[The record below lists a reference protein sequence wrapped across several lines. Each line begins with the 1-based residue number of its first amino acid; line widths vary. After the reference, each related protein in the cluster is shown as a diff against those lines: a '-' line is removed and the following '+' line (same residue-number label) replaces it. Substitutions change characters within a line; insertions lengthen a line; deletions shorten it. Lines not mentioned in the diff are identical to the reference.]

1 MKSEDIQNILQRAQQ
16 HSQRFLTEKSRMN
29 FLSYHS
35 FFHTS
40 SVVNSSIKLCEG
52 EGLNS
57 SQTSHITLA
66 AWFHDHG
73 FADEPKDHERVS
85 CDYLRAFLK
94 KEDQK
99 QCFDREVLFSLI
111 MATELNAQPENKM
124 EEIIRDADL
133 HYIGSNDFFRQ
144 ADLLRQE
151 WSKIMNKHFDEIGW
165 LENNIRFLS
174 LHQYYTETARR
185 WYQPLKQKNLE
196 KLQQQLEAIRP
207 LD

>member
-1 MKSEDIQNILQRAQQ
+1 MKSEDIQDILQRAQQ

-40 SVVNSSIKLCEG
+40 SVVNSSIQLCEG
-52 EGLNS
+52 ESLNS

-73 FADEPKDHERVS
+73 FADAPKDHERVS

-94 KEDQK
+94 KEDPK
-99 QCFDREVLFSLI
+99 HCFDREVLFNLV
-111 MATELNAQPENKM
+111 MATELNAQPANRM

-133 HYIGSNDFFRQ
+133 HYIGSDDFFRQ

-151 WSKIMNKHFDEIGW
+151 WSKILNKRYDEIGW
-165 LENNIRFLS
+165 LENNIRFLTH
-174 LHQYYTETARR
+174 HQYYTKTARR